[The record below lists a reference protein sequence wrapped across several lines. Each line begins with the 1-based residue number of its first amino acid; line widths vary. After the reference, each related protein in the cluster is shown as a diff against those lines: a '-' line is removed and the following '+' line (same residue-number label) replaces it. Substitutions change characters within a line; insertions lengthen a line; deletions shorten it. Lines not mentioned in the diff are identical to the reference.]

1 MLLSELI
8 ANTKT
13 LHGDITMNKILFE
26 IKNIGGC
33 LYRPFNKWINSA
45 DFRKRARY
53 AKFYN
58 KKGLKNNIVLYE
70 SFFGRGMICNPYAIF
85 LQLLQNPAYKRLKHV
100 WVLDNIENHSVLLEE
115 YSGYSNVIFVQRESK
130 QYLKYL
136 CSAKYLINNVT
147 FPSYFAKKPGQIY
160 LNTWHGIPMKHVGYD
175 VPQGNIDVSN
185 IVRNFLHT
193 DYLSAANSFMV
204 DNYNNAFK
212 MREIYK
218 GGIIEEGYPRLD
230 LLNHFSR
237 EEVYL
242 QLQKIGV
249 EIEPSKK
256 IILFA
261 PTWRGISY
269 SDANANID
277 IYKDFKHQLEKL
289 IDTNNYQILI
299 KVHQRVFE
307 LAREELTDG
316 FFIPA
321 TIDANVVLGVT
332 DILISDFSS
341 IYFDF
346 LATERP
352 VLFYI
357 EDLEQ
362 YQQQRGMYFKL
373 DDLPGPYTD
382 SLSTL
387 SDWINRIDDVKKQYT
402 ERYDK
407 LRDWSNSIC
416 NENISQKTIDI
427 VFEGLES
434 EYRVIRQKKEKKHIL
449 INRGWILVNGI
460 STSFINLLNCIDYEQ
475 YDVSAMVCDA
485 KTEAEKKLVS
495 QINPK
500 ARVLYRNS
508 TYNATLLQEVVRMYR
523 QRHHKFKP
531 GFSLYCQDF
540 YRSYGNTDF
549 DYAIDFEGYNFHYA
563 NLTLQCP
570 GAIKSIWQHNDMAI
584 ESESR
589 FPWLTNYFCLYQY
602 FDNVISCSQA
612 LMEINRKHFANI
624 YAPYDAFKYAKNCV
638 DPQDVHQKKMYL
650 EKRLYEGATYI
661 MANEIKQGGC
671 ITGKLIPYIP
681 PKDDNNQCNY
691 RFVTVG
697 RLSPEKNHENLIYA
711 FNKLFY
717 ENSHIYL
724 YILGDGLL
732 REQLQNLIQT
742 LGLDEN
748 IVITGN
754 VENPISI
761 MKNCDCFILPS
772 INEGQ
777 PMVIHEAR
785 LLQMPIICSRFS
797 SADGVCIN
805 NGQFM
810 IDTTQK
816 DIYKG
821 MKAFINGKVSANYVF
836 NGMKYNEEAINEF
849 VHAIT

>member
-849 VHAIT
+849 VNAIT